1 VRVLPIKPDEIAR
14 MLSELRSARLLLGVR
29 GQPPINLE
37 HLVDII
43 FRISRVAQGLQ
54 DQLDELEINPLLLHG
69 SSIEVLDVV
78 VTWQR

>member
-1 VRVLPIKPDEIAR
+1 
-14 MLSELRSARLLLGVR
+14 M
-29 GQPPINLE
+29 E

-54 DQLDELEINPLLLHG
+54 DHLDALEINPLLLHG
-69 SSIEVLDVV
+69 SNIEALDVV